1 MSGSRLSLHFI
12 SLIGS
17 LASPMAHCKYMD
29 SASGFPGVRLW
40 ACEELEIGNSGLDAE
55 DFQDLQTAEIAFGP
69 L

>member
-1 MSGSRLSLHFI
+1 
-12 SLIGS
+12 
-17 LASPMAHCKYMD
+17 MAHCKYMD